1 MSFKYLGIAT
11 AVVVLISVSSIVSLS
26 QAQVSSPASATPTT
40 SKPEGSFR
48 QVQRPAPASITGAP
62 SPTPASN
69 VPTAR
74 PLATTPATP
83 AIPAASNATQVPVPS
98 SPSPSPSAS
107 VSTPATARLS
117 ESDARALARVQ
128 NELSQVT
135 QSLTTG
141 AQVAVFPYRLNRI
154 YQVDIK
160 PGNFT
165 TFMIPRNEPIRQF
178 AVSNTEAAEI
188 VVNEQAN
195 AAMLK
200 LTARVSLSATIV
212 TDRRAYFLT
221 IMPAQDTWHQGVS
234 WTYEDQGQG
243 QGGNTG
249 TANAMAATAGT
260 FGFRSSSTATGIQE
274 PVANTEEGLV
284 GQPNFNYQFAGDAD
298 ITPIAVWDNGRFTW
312 IQFPNQVQSLPAVF
326 VMGPDGPEVV
336 NYVVQPGGKQIKVNR
351 LMPRFLLRLGS
362 RKVTVEAQ

>member
-1 MSFKYLGIAT
+1 MSSKHLGAAA
-11 AVVVLISVSSIVSLS
+11 AVAMGAMLTSSLMVPPS
-26 QAQVSSPASATPTT
+26 QAQVAATPPPAAPAAPAAPR
-40 SKPEGSFR
+40 PESNFR
-48 QVQRPAPASITGAP
+48 QIQRAAPVAVTPTPAQNPAANIPATRSVPATSGVSQTPTPAPTPAPAPTGP
-62 SPTPASN
+62 
-69 VPTAR
+69 
-74 PLATTPATP
+74 
-83 AIPAASNATQVPVPS
+83 
-98 SPSPSPSAS
+98 
-107 VSTPATARLS
+107 RLMS
-117 ESDARALARVQ
+117 ESDTRALAKIQ
-128 NELSQVT
+128 TEIGQVS
-135 QSLTTG
+135 QSLTSG

-154 YQVDIK
+154 YQIDIK

-165 TFMIPRNEPIRQF
+165 TFMIPKNEPIRQF

-200 LTARVSLSATIV
+200 LTAKISLSATIV
-212 TDRRAYFLT
+212 TDKRAYFLT
-221 IMPAQDTWHQGVS
+221 ILPAQDSWHQGVS
-234 WTYEDQGQG
+234 WTYDDG
-243 QGGNTG
+243 QGGSIAS
-249 TANAMAATAGT
+249 ANASAGAMAAATAGT
-260 FGFRSSSTATGIQE
+260 FGFRSSGTSNAFQE

-284 GQPNFNYQFAGDAD
+284 GQPNFNYRFSGDTD

>member
-1 MSFKYLGIAT
+1 M
-11 AVVVLISVSSIVSLS
+11 
-26 QAQVSSPASATPTT
+26 
-40 SKPEGSFR
+40 
-48 QVQRPAPASITGAP
+48 
-62 SPTPASN
+62 
-69 VPTAR
+69 
-74 PLATTPATP
+74 
-83 AIPAASNATQVPVPS
+83 
-98 SPSPSPSAS
+98 
-107 VSTPATARLS
+107 S
-117 ESDARALARVQ
+117 ESDTRALAKIQ
-128 NELSQVT
+128 TEIGQVS
-135 QSLTTG
+135 QSLTSG

-154 YQVDIK
+154 YQIDIK

-165 TFMIPRNEPIRQF
+165 TFMIPKNEPIRQF

-200 LTARVSLSATIV
+200 LTAKISLSATIV
-212 TDRRAYFLT
+212 TDKRAYFLT
-221 IMPAQDTWHQGVS
+221 ILPAQDSWHQGVS
-234 WTYEDQGQG
+234 WTYDDG
-243 QGGNTG
+243 QGGSIAS
-249 TANAMAATAGT
+249 ANASAGAMAAAAAATAGT
-260 FGFRSSSTATGIQE
+260 FGFRSSGTSNAFQE

-284 GQPNFNYQFAGDAD
+284 GQPNFNYRFSGDTD